1 MAALVTDASLT
12 GLASLSRLT
21 PLDYV
26 VDGKVA
32 VTKLLNPEAKQER
45 ILLALKVSLPSL

>member
-1 MAALVTDASLT
+1 MAALVCD
-12 GLASLSRLT
+12 ASLSRLT

-32 VTKLLNPEAKQER
+32 VTKPLKPDGKQER